1 MLQEIIFCR
10 YDRIVTFGAV
20 CTQTLRSFTPVLDHT
35 TLERPIIYNKR
46 NLHARVSSV
55 YLY

>member
-1 MLQEIIFCR
+1 MLQEIFFVDTTALSR
-10 YDRIVTFGAV
+10 LGAV
-20 CTQTLRSFTPVLDHT
+20 CTQTPRSFTPVLDHT

>member
-1 MLQEIIFCR
+1 MIAGVFFVDMQH
-10 YDRIVTFGAV
+10 YKFGAV